1 MAIILMLRT
10 VQYKLCKETVRIFM
24 NANPHANRI
33 FDDYLF
39 YSRNILHIA
48 TVLEGETSS
57 YNTRPGKLD
66 AILYSSE

>member
-1 MAIILMLRT
+1 
-10 VQYKLCKETVRIFM
+10 M